1 MGVLSTNEI
10 ALMFVIINLQNVL
23 QAECFGLP
31 TRVTSAHLYL
41 SLPTYYRTLKGLES
55 KGLIAILEQGKKNQA
70 PIIRITFDKKFLA
83 NTLTIEQSFSDSI
96 KDSSQMLLKNF
107 SESVNINKKEERINK
122 KELNN
127 NKETKIE
134 KSKLHAIPKSTMQP
148 VEKID
153 IANMGKYL
161 SEQIANNYYLL
172 KQATSYELEKL
183 NRSIQPFILH
193 QQLQQTPY
201 IYRSDVYKHFARW
214 IRTFDVDREQ
224 TNQPTKKAGDM
235 TADEIAKWVSNQ
247 IHKKHDN

>member
-1 MGVLSTNEI
+1 
-10 ALMFVIINLQNVL
+10 
-23 QAECFGLP
+23 
-31 TRVTSAHLYL
+31 
-41 SLPTYYRTLKGLES
+41 
-55 KGLIAILEQGKKNQA
+55 
-70 PIIRITFDKKFLA
+70 
-83 NTLTIEQSFSDSI
+83 
-96 KDSSQMLLKNF
+96 
-107 SESVNINKKEERINK
+107 
-122 KELNN
+122 
-127 NKETKIE
+127 
-134 KSKLHAIPKSTMQP
+134 
-148 VEKID
+148 
-153 IANMGKYL
+153 MGKYL